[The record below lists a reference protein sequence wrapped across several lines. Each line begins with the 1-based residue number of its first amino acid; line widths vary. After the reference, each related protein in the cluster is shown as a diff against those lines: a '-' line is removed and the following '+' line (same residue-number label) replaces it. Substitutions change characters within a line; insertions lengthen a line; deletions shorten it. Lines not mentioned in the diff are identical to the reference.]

1 VIYSQNSRRYVIIL
15 SEGYVGDQEIK
26 GCRCKDWRHEMT
38 RKLGVGNI
46 TCNDKI

>member
-1 VIYSQNSRRYVIIL
+1 L
-15 SEGYVGDQEIK
+15 SGLTLDIEYTKNVGLLDQEIK